1 MTIDFTDTNQQS
13 AQLKKARSVLSLVT
27 NNLPNTDENEECSWA
42 ISVAYS
48 IVFDVIEALD
58 KAVSIHLQELREEAN
73 NYTGRNA
80 TQIDFI
86 YVLNT

>member
-1 MTIDFTDTNQQS
+1 MTIDFTDIDQQS
-13 AQLKKARSVLSLVT
+13 AQLKKARAVLSLVT

-58 KAVSIHLQELREEAN
+58 KTVSIHLQERHE
-73 NYTGRNA
+73 RNK
-80 TQIDFI
+80 
-86 YVLNT
+86 